1 MSEYT
6 NFSAWVRRWLTTC
19 ILPNKGVISDGH
31 FRPTSSTCHHQTTIA
46 GDLTERQDILLKRIQ
61 TRSIPTKSVRAR
73 PLYDNC
79 LLLSQDGKPLS
90 RCSWRKA
97 TWYLRNGLASC
108 TVQEGEEMRVQ
119 LKFRPKERSR
129 GLVGQFYLQKRDNLC
144 VVCGAEGHRRKHV
157 VPKRIRKLLPVEM
170 KSHQSHDVLL
180 LCTACHDRSHRFETH
195 QLALST
201 ISPSTMV
208 SAFLSSDGLLQ
219 LEIIWRRHFL
229 KTMQPQH
236 LPDMWSIHHQG
247 ERLWYMA
254 SKQMVSPQLYKLATE
269 GGRLPD
275 IGNRD

>member
-61 TRSIPTKSVRAR
+61 TRSIPTKSVRER

-129 GLVGQFYLQKRDNLC
+129 GLVGQFYLQKKRQPVRGMRSRRSQEETCCAKKDPEAPA
-144 VVCGAEGHRRKHV
+144 CGDE
-157 VPKRIRKLLPVEM
+157 
-170 KSHQSHDVLL
+170 
-180 LCTACHDRSHRFETH
+180 
-195 QLALST
+195 
-201 ISPSTMV
+201 
-208 SAFLSSDGLLQ
+208 
-219 LEIIWRRHFL
+219 
-229 KTMQPQH
+229 
-236 LPDMWSIHHQG
+236 
-247 ERLWYMA
+247 
-254 SKQMVSPQLYKLATE
+254 VSPVTRCPSAVHS
-269 GGRLPD
+269 LP
-275 IGNRD
+275 